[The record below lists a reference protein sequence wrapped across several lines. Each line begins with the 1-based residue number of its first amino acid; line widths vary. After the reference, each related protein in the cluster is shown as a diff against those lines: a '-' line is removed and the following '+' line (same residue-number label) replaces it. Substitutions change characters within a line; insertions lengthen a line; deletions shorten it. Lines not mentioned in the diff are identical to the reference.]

1 MSRKIYLLKALSGF
15 FWVFFCVCS
24 SVSEQ
29 RGTNDLM
36 LKITRSNFRWSRI
49 SQERVHRKEGKKQ
62 AVRVQKGK
70 Q

>member
-15 FWVFFCVCS
+15 FFFFVCS

-36 LKITRSNFRWSRI
+36 LMIIRNNFRWSRI

>member
-1 MSRKIYLLKALSGF
+1 MGF
-15 FWVFFCVCS
+15 FSVCS